1 MDSRTVLLA
10 EPEDT
15 RRLGAT
21 IAHAIEPGWIV
32 TLLGGL
38 GAGKTTLV
46 QGLLAE
52 MGERG
57 RVRSPTFTIV
67 ESYSPTGMEIHH
79 LDLYRFQA
87 PADWIDAGLDDLI
100 NGQSILLIEWPEQGG
115 TFVPAPDLKITLA
128 MGDTG
133 RLATLSACSPRAQ
146 KGLDSLGMAAEDSAN
161 SANAANRD
169 LSP

>member
-1 MDSRTVLLA
+1 MDSRTVFLA

-15 RRLGAT
+15 RRLGTT
-21 IAHAIEPGWIV
+21 IAHAIQPGWIV
-32 TLLGGL
+32 TLSGGL

-67 ESYSPTGMEIHH
+67 ESYTPAGLEVHH

-87 PADWIDAGLDDLI
+87 PADWVDAGLDELI
-100 NGQSILLIEWPEQGG
+100 NGRSILLIEWPEQGG
-115 TFVPAPDLKITLA
+115 HFVPAPDLTIKLEIL
-128 MGDTG
+128 DDS
-133 RLATLSACSPRAQ
+133 RRATLCACSPRAR
-146 KGLDSLGMAAEDSAN
+146 KGLDSPEMAAE
-161 SANAANRD
+161 NAANEANATNRD
-169 LSP
+169 PGP

>member
-1 MDSRTVLLA
+1 MDSRTVYLA

-21 IAHAIEPGWIV
+21 ITHAIEPGWIV

-67 ESYSPTGMEIHH
+67 ESYSPAGMEIHH

-87 PADWIDAGLDDLI
+87 PTDWIDAGLDDLI
-100 NGQSILLIEWPEQGG
+100 NGRSILLIEWPEQGG

-128 MGDTG
+128 MCDAG

-146 KGLDSLGMAAEDSAN
+146 KGLDSLGMAAENSAN
-161 SANAANRD
+161 SANAENRD
-169 LSP
+169 LGP

>member
-1 MDSRTVLLA
+1 MDSRTVFLA

-15 RRLGAT
+15 RRLGTT
-21 IAHAIEPGWIV
+21 IAHAIQPGWIV
-32 TLLGGL
+32 TLSGGL

-67 ESYSPTGMEIHH
+67 ESYTPAGLEVHH

-87 PADWIDAGLDDLI
+87 PADWVDAGLDELI
-100 NGQSILLIEWPEQGG
+100 NGRSILLIEWPEQGG
-115 TFVPAPDLKITLA
+115 HFVPAPDLTIKLEIL
-128 MGDTG
+128 DDS
-133 RLATLSACSPRAQ
+133 RRATLCACSPRAQ
-146 KGLDSLGMAAEDSAN
+146 KGLDSLGMAAEN
-161 SANAANRD
+161 SANRD

>member
-1 MDSRTVLLA
+1 MDSRTVVFLA
-10 EPEDT
+10 DSEDT

-21 IAHAIEPGWIV
+21 IAHAIKPGWIV
-32 TLLGGL
+32 TLSGGL

-67 ESYSPTGMEIHH
+67 ESYLPGGVEVHH

-100 NGQSILLIEWPEQGG
+100 NDQTILLIEWPEQGG
-115 TFVPAPDLKITLA
+115 TFVPAPDLTIELEIR
-128 MGDTG
+128 DDS
-133 RLATLSACSPRAQ
+133 RRATLSACSPRARM
-146 KGLDSLGMAAEDSAN
+146 GLDSLDIAAAN
-161 SANAANRD
+161 EADAANRD
-169 LSP
+169 STP

>member
-1 MDSRTVLLA
+1 MDSRTVFLA

-21 IAHAIEPGWIV
+21 ITHAIEPGWIV

-67 ESYSPTGMEIHH
+67 ESYTPAGLEIHH
-79 LDLYRFQA
+79 LDLYRFQT
-87 PADWIDAGLDDLI
+87 PADWVDAGLDELI
-100 NGQSILLIEWPEQGG
+100 NGRSILLIEWPEQGG
-115 TFVPAPDLKITLA
+115 HFVPAPDLTINLEIC
-128 MGDTG
+128 GDI
-133 RLATLSACSPRAQ
+133 RRVILCSCSPRARG
-146 KGLDSLGMAAEDSAN
+146 GLDTLHISTDRESG
-161 SANAANRD
+161 
-169 LSP
+169 P

>member
-10 EPEDT
+10 DHEDT
-15 RRLGAT
+15 RRLGAR
-21 IAHAIEPGWIV
+21 IAQAIHPGWIV
-32 TLLGGL
+32 TLSGGL

-67 ESYSPTGMEIHH
+67 ESYTPAGLEVHH

-87 PADWIDAGLDDLI
+87 PADWVDAGLDDLI
-100 NGQSILLIEWPEQGG
+100 NGRSILLIEWPEQGG
-115 TFVPAPDLKITLA
+115 PFVPAPDLTITLEIC
-128 MGDTG
+128 GDC
-133 RLATLSACSPRAQ
+133 RRATLGAFSPRARG
-146 KGLDSLGMAAEDSAN
+146 GLNSLDVSTDRDSG
-161 SANAANRD
+161 
-169 LSP
+169 P

>member
-21 IAHAIEPGWIV
+21 IAQSIQPGWIV
-32 TLLGGL
+32 TLSGGL

-67 ESYSPTGMEIHH
+67 ETYTPAGFEIHH

-87 PADWIDAGLDDLI
+87 PTDWIDAGLDDLI
-100 NGQSILLIEWPEQGG
+100 NERTILLIEWPEQGG
-115 TFVPAPDLKITLA
+115 PFVPTPDLTITLEIC
-128 MGDTG
+128 GDS
-133 RLATLSACSPRAQ
+133 RRAKLSACSPRAQ
-146 KGLDSLGMAAEDSAN
+146 KGLGSLDIAT
-161 SANAANRD
+161 NRD
-169 LSP
+169 VAP

>member
-10 EPEDT
+10 DNEDT

-21 IAHAIEPGWIV
+21 IAHAIQPGWIV
-32 TLLGGL
+32 TLSGGL

-67 ESYSPTGMEIHH
+67 ESYTPAGLEVHH
-79 LDLYRFQA
+79 LDLYRFEA
-87 PADWIDAGLDDLI
+87 PADWVDAGLDELI
-100 NGQSILLIEWPEQGG
+100 NGRSILLIEWPEQGG
-115 TFVPAPDLKITLA
+115 HFVPAPDLKITLA
-128 MGDTG
+128 MCDAG

-146 KGLDSLGMAAEDSAN
+146 KGLDSLGMAAENSAN

-169 LSP
+169 PGP